1 MIIILFF
8 LTLFFSVRQIEAQ
21 SFSYQFI
28 LANNSIDL
36 DFLKKLELNLE
47 EQKPKNF
54 LSFEYKL
61 EKQND
66 LPSDLPLF
74 IVAFDKEV
82 LFSVDSSLADSLF
95 HQVEI
100 NLTNR
105 NDRIPVF
112 YQSNYLDGFKL
123 TLENLI
129 FIEEPILNKDKTSI
143 IKDLSV
149 IRELDQSLSIIFSL
163 EETEKR
169 QHSFQLICLD
179 EGGEV
184 TNSNKLFKNDDFLWS
199 DFFFTN
205 SFSNKK
211 NEFIFHLDKLECSG
225 LVYVLTDFSIQS
237 DKTSIIRVE
246 DL

>member
-1 MIIILFF
+1 MGPIQRLYQICLDFVNATLLVIWFSDNKLMIIILFF

-74 IVAFDKEV
+74 
-82 LFSVDSSLADSLF
+82 
-95 HQVEI
+95 
-100 NLTNR
+100 NR